1 MIVFFLMYVFVWVVY
16 NLLIFTRFGL
26 LGSVSESHLKLVEL
40 NRNYKIVFT
49 LFSWLYAIPAM
60 VLAQTGLMFFAGG
73 FICLVG
79 VAANYK
85 QGLDKIWHGR
95 FAIFAVLLSQLSIN
109 IDFHNYFISLISI
122 LLMMI
127 IFLFRKKLESY
138 IYWIEQV
145 SWLAVGVVLYINKI
159 V

>member
-1 MIVFFLMYVFVWVVY
+1 MFRFISMFPVSFTVNSSLLHIVF
-16 NLLIFTRFGL
+16 
-26 LGSVSESHLKLVEL
+26 LG
-40 NRNYKIVFT
+40 NT
-49 LFSWLYAIPAM
+49 
-60 VLAQTGLMFFAGG
+60 
-73 FICLVG
+73 
-79 VAANYK
+79 
-85 QGLDKIWHGR
+85 
-95 FAIFAVLLSQLSIN
+95 
-109 IDFHNYFISLISI
+109 FHNYFISLISI

>member
-16 NLLIFTRFGL
+16 NLLVFTRFGL

-60 VLAQTGLMFFAGG
+60 ILAQTGLMFFAGG

-145 SWLAVGVVLYINKI
+145 SWLAVGIVLYINKI

>member
-1 MIVFFLMYVFVWVVY
+1 MIIFFLMYVFVWVIY
-16 NLLIFTRFGL
+16 NMLIYTRFGL
-26 LGSVSESHLKLVEL
+26 LGSVSESHLKLNEL
-40 NRNYKIVFT
+40 NRNYKIIFT

-60 VLAQTGLMFFAGG
+60 IVAQTGLMFFAGG

-79 VAANYK
+79 VAADYK
-85 QGLDKIWHGR
+85 QGLDEIWHGR
-95 FAIFAVLLSQLSIN
+95 FAIIAVLLSQLSIN
-109 IDFHNYFISLISI
+109 LDFHNYFISLVSI
-122 LLMMI
+122 LIMLI
-127 IFLFRKKLESY
+127 LFLLRKKLNSY

>member
-1 MIVFFLMYVFVWVVY
+1 MTTFFLMYVFVWVVY

-26 LGSVSESHLKLVEL
+26 LGSVSESHLKLKKL
-40 NRNYKIVFT
+40 NPKYGIIFT
-49 LFSWLYAIPAM
+49 LFSWLYALPAM
-60 VLAQTGLMFFAGG
+60 IIAETGLMFFAGG

-95 FAIFAVLLSQLSIN
+95 FAISAVLLSQISIN
-109 IDFHNYFISLISI
+109 FDFHNYFISLISI

>member
-40 NRNYKIVFT
+40 DRNYKIVFT

-60 VLAQTGLMFFAGG
+60 ILAQTGLMFFAGG

>member
-40 NRNYKIVFT
+40 DRNYKIVFT

-60 VLAQTGLMFFAGG
+60 ILAQTGLMFFAGG

-145 SWLAVGVVLYINKI
+145 SWLAVGIVLYINKI

>member
-16 NLLIFTRFGL
+16 NLLVFTRFGL

-60 VLAQTGLMFFAGG
+60 ILAQTGLMFFAGG

-145 SWLAVGVVLYINKI
+145 SWLTVGVVLYINKI

>member
-16 NLLIFTRFGL
+16 NLLVFTRFGL

-60 VLAQTGLMFFAGG
+60 ILAQTGLMFFAGG